1 MRSTLPSDQKNVFL
15 FSVDLEDVRD
25 FIPDGKQYKDAVP
38 ANTIKYLDWLDK
50 VNAKA
55 TFFIV
60 GKTAR
65 DYPDLIK
72 EIMKRGH
79 ETACHT
85 DTHLHLTKHTEDSFR
100 KDCESFLNTM
110 DQLGATAVRGF
121 RAPTFS
127 MVEQSKWAYKVLH
140 DFGFT
145 YSSSVL
151 PSSHPIFGWPEFKG
165 EGMYDGIYELPMNIG
180 SWPFTVPFGGGV
192 YFRFFPTFILQQL
205 FKHTFRKN
213 KPVLSYFHPYD
224 VDTDQER
231 FMHPHLNDSQLL
243 NWLMYVNRDA
253 VFEKANALL
262 KSQNATIMRYDQ
274 FVHSKIKVAGV

>member
-1 MRSTLPSDQKNVFL
+1 MNTFL

-25 FIPDGKQYKDAVP
+25 FIPDGNKYREAVP
-38 ANTIKYLDWLDK
+38 ANTLKYLDWLDK
-50 VNAKA
+50 MNAKA

-65 DYPDLIK
+65 DYPDLIR
-72 EIMKRGH
+72 EIIKRGH

-110 DQLGATAVRGF
+110 HTIGAKSVKGF

-140 DFGFT
+140 DLGFS

-151 PSSHPIFGWPEFKG
+151 PSSNPIFGWPEFKG

-180 SWPFTVPFGGGV
+180 SWPFKVPFGGGV
-192 YFRFFPTFILQQL
+192 YFRFFPTFVLQQL
-205 FKHTFRKN
+205 FKSTFQNN
-213 KPVLSYFHPYD
+213 KAVLSYFHPYD
-224 VDTDQER
+224 VDTEQER
-231 FMHPHLNDSQLL
+231 FMHPHLNDSKLL
-243 NWLMYVNRDA
+243 NWLMYVNRA
-253 VFEKANALL
+253 QVFDKTESLL
-262 KSQNATIMRYDQ
+262 KNLDAGIMRYDEYLKT
-274 FVHSKIKVAGV
+274 KIQN